1 MKKWVLHETD
11 LFRPHEDPDD
21 HWDLACQFALA
32 KKGLIDLR
40 GVLIDYPPR
49 PVMEDPDII
58 AVSQMGWITGLCV
71 PVGVGQREADDAPG
85 SGLMLLKRTLE
96 EAPEQVTLHIVGSS
110 RDVAQCGLR
119 WPELFKEK
127 VRALYLNA
135 GSGMNTEHREY
146 NVELDVESFAQI
158 FALPCPI
165 YWMPCFHNT
174 EHIFEIGT
182 YGTFYKFRQSRIFKD
197 MPDNVLNFFL
207 SMLVRERSCDW
218 IASLGRPVDE
228 REKEYF
234 GGMDRN
240 MWCTGG
246 FLHTA
251 GLTVWT
257 DGTIVSVGECP
268 EREVFEFAPIEVSC
282 GKDGR
287 PVWKVVEEPKDR
299 FVYRVKNLDQ
309 YQEAMTKALGK
320 MLTWL
325 WED

>member
-32 KKGLIDLR
+32 KKDLIDLR

-71 PVGVGQREADDAPG
+71 PVGVGQMSADDAPG

-96 EAPEQVTLHIVGSS
+96 EALEPVTLHIVGSS
-110 RDVAQCGLR
+110 RDIAQCGLR
-119 WPELFKEK
+119 WPELFREK
-127 VRALYLNA
+127 VGALYLNA
-135 GSGMNTEHREY
+135 GSGLNTEHLEY
-146 NVELDVESFAQI
+146 NVGLDIESYSQI
-158 FALPCPI
+158 FSLPCPI
-165 YWMPCFHNT
+165 YWMPCFHDMEDMWNVG
-174 EHIFEIGT
+174 EF
-182 YGTFYKFRQSRIFKD
+182 GTFYRFRQGRLFKD

-207 SMLVRERSCDW
+207 SMLARKRNCDW
-218 IASLGRPVDE
+218 IASLDRPVDE

-251 GLTVWT
+251 GMTVWT
-257 DGTIVSVGECP
+257 DGTIAPVGERPDC
-268 EREVFEFAPIEVSC
+268 EVFEFVPIEINC
-282 GKDGR
+282 GPDGR
-287 PVWKVVEEPKDR
+287 PDWKAAGEVKDR
-299 FVYRVKNLDQ
+299 FIYRVKDKEK
-309 YQEAMTKALGK
+309 YQEAMTIALGK
-320 MLTWL
+320 MMAWL
-325 WED
+325 WEG